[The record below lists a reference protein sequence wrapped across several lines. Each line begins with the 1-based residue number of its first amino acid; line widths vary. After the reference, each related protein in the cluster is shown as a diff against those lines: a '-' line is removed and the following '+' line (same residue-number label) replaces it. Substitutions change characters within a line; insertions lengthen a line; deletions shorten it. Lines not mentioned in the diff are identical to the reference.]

1 MWCLAVYGAESTAV
15 LCCCGTVATIKLMY
29 RTVHVI
35 QYRVCAH
42 GARHQCTEGHYRT
55 AVQYSLIKQFSVRCQ
70 HMYCSYTVTV
80 HYSITDTIED
90 TILAAV
96 CPLGYESCVTPQ

>member
-1 MWCLAVYGAESTAV
+1 
-15 LCCCGTVATIKLMY
+15 
-29 RTVHVI
+29 
-35 QYRVCAH
+35 
-42 GARHQCTEGHYRT
+42 
-55 AVQYSLIKQFSVRCQ
+55 
-70 HMYCSYTVTV
+70 MYCSYTVTV